1 MKKTDLVVV
10 AFIYIVCAVFVWL
23 SLALPEAAQIYPL
36 LILCT
41 LGALNTFLLAK
52 MLFLAYKKGCTSGL
66 ENFADFAPKQFF
78 SIVIFAIIYL
88 VLMYLW
94 GFYISTILFMFACLW
109 LLKVRILY
117 ILLSIVIIIA
127 LVYGAFG
134 WFLGVRLPVG
144 LIFS

>member
-36 LILCT
+36 LILCA
-41 LGALNTFLLAK
+41 LGGLNTIFLAK
-52 MLFLAYKKGCTSGL
+52 MLFLAYKKGSTSGL
-66 ENFADFAPKQFF
+66 ENFEGFAPKQFF

-88 VLMYLW
+88 VLMYFA

-109 LLKVRILY
+109 ILKVRVLY
-117 ILLSIVIIIA
+117 ILLSIVVIIA
-127 LVYGAFG
+127 LVYCAFG
-134 WFLGVRLPVG
+134 WFLGVKLPVG